1 MKNKQIEEEKGL
13 DKDNNQQNDQIEELE
28 EVDDDLVDFKVAKTK
43 DEDHQKE

>member
-28 EVDDDLVDFKVAKTK
+28 EVDDDLVDFKVAETK